1 MCYWDESNCATG
13 LKVSVQLLKFLGFLG
28 CKHPCPMIFLQKK
41 LPEAKDAVFCLIKV
55 KFKRLFNSKS
65 SYSASYHEV
74 QESFCF
80 NFDSGSVSENV

>member
-1 MCYWDESNCATG
+1 MQASMPQDFS
-13 LKVSVQLLKFLGFLG
+13 F
-28 CKHPCPMIFLQKK
+28 KK

-65 SYSASYHEV
+65 SYSASYLEV

-80 NFDSGSVSENV
+80 NFDSGSVSEDV

>member
-1 MCYWDESNCATG
+1 M
-13 LKVSVQLLKFLGFLG
+13 KVSVQLLKFLGFLG

-41 LPEAKDAVFCLIKV
+41 LPEAKDAVFCLIEV

-74 QESFCF
+74 QESFA
-80 NFDSGSVSENV
+80 SILIVGRYLRMYKGKL